1 MTLLSKEQSR
11 TRWAELRG
19 LLNEWDPIGVTT
31 TPEGPRDEYDCLA
44 GPMMRMLETGASH
57 GQIADFLR
65 QEMAEHFGLSSEP
78 DGVGAV
84 ARRIRRWFQERWA
97 GTTVAG

>member
-11 TRWAELRG
+11 ARWAELRG
-19 LLNEWDPIGVTT
+19 LLNEWDPIGVMS

-44 GPMMRMLETGASH
+44 GPVMRMLEAGVSQ

-65 QEMAEHFGLSSEP
+65 QEMTEHFGLPSEP
-78 DGVGAV
+78 DGVRAV
-84 ARRIRRWFQERWA
+84 ARRIRKWFQQRWA
-97 GTTVAG
+97 GTMMAG